1 MVWSGEHP
9 KGVDTANTQIDH
21 AEAHLPEDV
30 IEDCKVIAECCHDPL
45 ESHAEKRHEKP
56 VPSSIPSLQAK
67 NLVDTVSGSNS
78 YEASNLDA
86 FEKVDYDFDLNDTQI
101 KMAKEIVGLEILKNG
116 TEEET
121 DDTPSIPERLK
132 GVISFPSASD

>member
-1 MVWSGEHP
+1 MVWSGEHQN
-9 KGVDTANTQIDH
+9 GVIRANNQIDY
-21 AEAHLPEDV
+21 AKAHLPEDV
-30 IEDCKVIAECCHDPL
+30 IEDCKVIAECCYNPL
-45 ESHAEKRHEKP
+45 ESHAEKRHENP
-56 VPSSIPSLQAK
+56 VPCSTPSLQARS
-67 NLVDTVSGSNS
+67 LVDTVSGSDT

-101 KMAKEIVGLEILKNG
+101 RMAKEIVGLEILKNG
-116 TEEET
+116 TEEEA